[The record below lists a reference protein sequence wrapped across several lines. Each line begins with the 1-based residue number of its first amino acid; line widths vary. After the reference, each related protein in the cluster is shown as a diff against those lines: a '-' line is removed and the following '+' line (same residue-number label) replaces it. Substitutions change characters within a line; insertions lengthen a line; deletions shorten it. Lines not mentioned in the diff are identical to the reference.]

1 MYSSLPFS
9 EPQLAAILR
18 RREETGQNFQLHT
31 LISRAESL
39 RFRKSFVTGF
49 QIRELLVLLLVL
61 CYFKTI

>member
-18 RREETGQNFQLHT
+18 RPGETGQNFQLHT

-39 RFRKSFVTGF
+39 KFRNSFVTGF
-49 QIRELLVLLLVL
+49 QIRERLVLPLVLLLL
-61 CYFKTI
+61 

>member
-18 RREETGQNFQLHT
+18 RPEETGQNFQLHT